1 LTAPHLRAGKLGE
14 QIAERWLQRKGLQTI
29 RKNYRCKVGEL
40 DLIMR
45 ENNRLVIVEVRY
57 RKSTDFGGPLN
68 SVSTLKQQ
76 RIARTTLHFLQA
88 APQFKHSPLR
98 FDVLSL
104 VGSLDKPAIEWCQR
118 AFDMDCLGWSTS
130 T

>member
-1 LTAPHLRAGKLGE
+1 LTAPHLRAGKLSE
-14 QIAERWLQRKGLQTI
+14 QIAERWLQRKGLRTI

-57 RKSTDFGGPLN
+57 RKSIDFGGPLN

-76 RIARTTLHFLQA
+76 RIAHSTLHFLQA
-88 APQFKHSPLR
+88 EPRFKHSPLR

-118 AFDMDCLGWSTS
+118 AFDMDCLGWSAS